1 MIYSSITCGL
11 KTLISQKLKFFDKN
25 KDKSPNFKGY
35 LSTFDRVIN
44 RLLRTSSKPLMLIQ
58 LHAL

>member
-11 KTLISQKLKFFDKN
+11 KTLIIQRLKFFDKN

-58 LHAL
+58 VHAF

>member
-11 KTLISQKLKFFDKN
+11 KTLIIQRLKFFDKN
-25 KDKSPNFKGY
+25 NDKSPNFKGY

-58 LHAL
+58 LHAF

>member
-11 KTLISQKLKFFDKN
+11 KTLISQRLKFFDKN

-35 LSTFDRVIN
+35 LTTFNRVIN
-44 RLLRTSSKPLMLIQ
+44 RL
-58 LHAL
+58 